1 MLRKGPKFNG
11 GGGGVKPSAGFRRA
25 TLLAC
30 ALAVLLG
37 GWFAL
42 APAKVDAQGATV
54 DGSGAYPGLWV
65 AKYGDAAVCPA
76 QGDREK
82 LAGNYLKGVANAITL
97 RLLIEAG
104 GTNNCG
110 PATVLTTTGYGNA
123 PNHGN
128 EWLLQLRTAT
138 GPSGGT
144 LISGA
149 HIGLPSGFSSARAVA
164 GTTYNYRHSYS
175 GGDGG
180 WPLGPSN
187 SYGTPYTNA
196 AITFTIPATH
206 TGPVFLR
213 AAARMLDS
221 NADFVWEDFSFKF
234 NEAKVD
240 VHPLVLPLD
249 SGGEPATTDAS
260 AGRLRPTGGTLQRAR
275 LLLRAAA
282 HGGAYAAADANA
294 ARSAFSSGTLK
305 ITSDA
310 AGTTAISGATIT
322 QSDGTSAIS
331 ACSENT
337 AGHTCTVTSANWPQ
351 GTGMSPLTEPLNVH
365 FQVPASHSG
374 TAYLV
379 LTAAR
384 TNYASRNFALQYAT
398 TQVSV
403 YPLAAPQASGGT
415 ITTGNL
421 VTSSRN
427 WAVVGGAQRAA
438 IFLRSAD
445 HGNEYDSTDT
455 SVARSAFTEAQIEI
469 AADADGA
476 RPIEG
481 AKIGNSSALTS
492 AISACTETTVGNTC
506 TITSANF
513 PQGSGMS
520 PVTSQLDI
528 YFSVPDR
535 HEGPAYVVVRA
546 FGAGGAPRTFA
557 LKYDPAAR
565 TAAHPLPVPVSG
577 GNPVDWDV
585 ALAQRDFAASA
596 GRQQVRLFLRDAAAT
611 RYVAGDANAAR
622 SDFYSAT
629 IKVTSDEAGTTPLSG
644 ALISDSAG
652 AVLSACQEST
662 AGNSC
667 EIRSTSFPESG
678 SPAKTTHQDIWFSV
692 PSGHTAPVYLSV
704 TTAQS
709 ARRNSYF
716 ALKYD
721 PPRASQGTFA
731 LVNGDTPA
739 CPRAEGH
746 VLLDAGAYA
755 PGGSTSVTINPRRVS
770 YGETGAC
777 TTTTALDNLDLYV
790 PAVLQGNWKI
800 SVNHAPG
807 DGARIAGATITL
819 PAAFSSARSGAR
831 NPRNLQL
838 DGNWPERS
846 GTSVA
851 DLLHNAAISFTVPAG
866 HSGPVYLYLQADA
879 VDSGNSNGGTA
890 RATFKFLP
898 ALGAHPLAA
907 PQSSSGTITETGDLT
922 VNTRRYAVND
932 ATQRAAIFLRDADP
946 GDEYDSTDANAAR
959 GDFDTVTIK
968 IAEDAAGTTAISG
981 AAISQ
986 SDGTSAIT
994 ACTEAAA
1001 GHTCTIPAAS
1011 WPQNSATPPKTQKL
1025 DIHFSVPQAHPG
1037 PAYLVVTIVK
1047 AGSPSRRFALKY
1059 EHPYVPVWPL
1069 AAPQTSGGTV
1079 STAELASTS
1088 RDWAA
1093 GGASQRARVVLRDRP
1108 RTAYAAADQSPVTTA
1123 FAALTIKVASDSAGA
1138 TTISGAKI
1146 SSDSAGNTVIGAC
1159 DETSVSHTCTVQ
1171 TANFP
1176 SASGRTTNLDLHF
1189 SVPDSH
1195 NGDVFLV
1202 LTATKSPDLP
1212 RSFALKY
1219 DDRRIGV
1226 FPLAAP
1232 QNSGGTITTG
1242 ALASQTRLR
1251 ATSGTQ
1257 RAAVFLRNAN
1267 PDDEYDSSDVNA
1279 VRGDF
1284 GSATI
1289 VISSDAAG
1297 TTAISGA
1304 VISQSDGTSAISAC
1318 TESTAGDTCTIQSG
1332 SFPQDSGTPMR
1343 TEQVNIYFSVPA
1355 AHVGDAYVTVTAAMS
1370 GRTSRIHALKYEDPG
1385 VSAAPLAVPAESSGA
1400 LAAAREGQD
1409 ISAQTFRWAA
1419 GGGTTRAKVFLRAAA
1434 HGNTYRAADANA
1446 AEAGIDSVR
1455 IRLSTAA
1462 TGASEA
1468 AGTTLIA
1475 SAAVGGASI
1484 CNEGTAGPT
1493 CTITAANWPD
1503 TSGTADEVNLRFTV
1517 PATSDATV
1525 HLVVSASKSGK
1536 TARTFALELLPGSV
1550 PAHPLASPVS
1560 GGSTDTGNLAAG
1572 IRSFRSGNQ
1581 RQQVRVA
1588 LRDVW
1593 HGNEWDAND
1602 ANAER
1607 SEFSRATITI
1617 GTKPGGVFGALANA
1631 AIYNAATGS
1640 TALMPCTE
1648 NTAGPTCTIT
1658 SANFPVDSGTPARTE
1673 EVDLWFSVPAA
1684 TTADAYV
1691 RVAAE
1696 SSTGVRRIFD
1706 LKYEPYLRIWPLVV
1720 PTPSA
1725 TRENGNVKTNTRNWP
1740 AAGDIPMRAD
1750 IFLRSAE
1757 HSNTY
1762 TSSHTNVER
1771 SDFDSVELRL
1781 ATAEDGTTS
1790 ASGPVFTNLNGNGA
1804 LSGCTENARDP
1815 VCTITSANWPQATT
1829 GTPLRTLFKSVFFTV
1844 PDTHDAVV
1852 WLVARV
1858 KKANKA
1864 DRVFSVRFDIPYNA
1878 YPLVVPGGTADN
1890 TDLGAGSRNFLPGGA
1905 TQQASIHLRD
1915 AWHDDTYD
1923 ASDANAPTA
1932 DLAGVIIS
1940 IASDAAGTQANRIAS
1955 TRIASNA
1962 AGTGAVTGCSGSP
1975 TTNNCTIT
1983 AANWPATS
1991 GTTDALDLYFSVP
2004 NTVSTA
2010 VYVVVTAVP
2019 PAGSGK
2025 NERRFALK
2033 YDPPL
2038 PVFPLAVPLSGADV
2052 HESGDLTARTENYAS
2067 AGARQKARIY
2077 LRNAWHGNTYA
2088 STGQTNAP
2096 TSDFSSV
2103 TIRIA
2108 DGSDGGTAVSG
2119 AAITNASGARL
2130 SQCAAAGA
2138 TCLVNSWPASAG
2150 TSQPLDIWFAVP
2162 DSRRADVFLHVTV
2175 RDSDGDAQTFAIP
2188 YENPHIEAWPL
2199 IVPQLT
2205 STTFETG
2212 TLSANSRHWWPY
2224 AVISTTSSGDNSTGR
2239 HWLRLFLRDE
2249 ERAAYGSAHANA
2261 AAAEFDATTL
2271 QITSDAAGQTP
2282 LSGAAFTTAAGRSRS
2297 CGNNCPDS
2305 TPAADETVY
2314 FKIPD
2319 SHTGPVYIRYG
2330 VAKSG
2335 KIGKTYTL
2343 KYDPPPT
2350 VAAHPILT
2358 ARESDGSARASA
2370 GEYGEDAADRV
2381 RLSIRDAA
2389 ASATSAATSTFLAV
2403 AITAASDADGTALSG
2418 AVLSSDAAG
2427 TTALSG
2433 CTQGSTAGNACTISS
2448 WPATGGLADDL
2459 DLYVTVPAAHTGAL
2473 YVHVNIIAP
2482 AGIRNRA
2489 GTLKYDPYLRVWPLV
2504 VPAPSGTRETG
2515 NVKTAT
2521 RDWAAA
2527 GAANRAQVFLRNA
2540 AHSNTYSATGALVAR
2555 SAFDRVILRLAT
2567 AEDGSTSA
2575 SGPVFTGS
2583 AGGSSVLSACSE
2595 TSQGPVC
2602 TIPASSWP
2610 QAGTPMLTT
2619 LQDVY
2624 FTVPGEHGSVWLVA
2638 TVQESGKQDRV
2649 FSIRYDSPVNAY
2661 ALVVPSG
2668 TADGADLAAGT
2679 RNFVPGGIA
2688 QQATIY
2694 MRSAWHDDEYNA
2706 ADANADASVLTSAT
2720 ITIASD
2726 AAGQNAIT
2734 GAEISSDSAGNTA
2747 LGSGCTTVANSC
2759 TITTWPATGG
2769 LAFYFSVP
2777 NTVSTSAYVVV
2788 SGVAAA
2794 SGKAVRATALEYAP
2808 PLPVFPLAVP
2818 RHPTTD
2824 AHESGT
2830 LTSRTGNFAAQAAR
2844 NKATIYLRD
2853 AWHSN
2858 AYAATGQDDAPTSDF
2873 SSVTIRIATGS
2884 DGSAAV
2890 SGAAIV
2896 NASGARL
2903 PQCAAAGP
2911 TCLVNNWPA
2920 TGGTADPLDLWFS
2933 VPDARTAD
2941 AYLHVTVRDSD
2952 GDAQTFAIPY
2962 QPPYVAAWPLI
2973 VPKPGGTYETGTL
2986 STATRRWLPEGGLN
3000 LIGFFFRDRE
3010 RTSYDGNHASPAT
3023 GVYDGHVHT
3032 ITSDAAGNNRLS
3044 GAAFTDS
3051 AGNAFVCGNRCTAS
3065 WLQGDLRFRIPDSH
3079 AGAVYIHLSATKP
3092 GKLPRSV
3099 SLKWDPPL
3107 TVSAHPSAT
3116 PRNAAGALLPSAG
3129 EFNSRGLTDR
3139 VRVAIRAAAGSAT
3152 GAATTA
3158 FDSVKLTLAS
3168 DADGTALT
3176 GAVLASDA
3184 AGSTALT
3191 GCSEGSTA
3199 GNVCTIPVA
3208 SWPATAGA
3216 ADDLE
3221 LYFTVPLA
3229 RIAAVYLHVRVEK
3242 AGERDRAFALKYDAP
3257 VGAQANTSW
3266 PFPDPRLSD
3275 GTREQDDDGDGLTD
3289 NERYYQTGTAERIQL
3304 GIYETSGSGHSA
3316 TAAQAAF
3323 HSLDETSAITLSAVT
3338 TSGTTLGATHVSFTQ
3353 SDGSTALGC
3362 SEASYA
3368 GGTCTLTRD
3377 AWQAL
3382 LGLTGAD
3389 DSRRSHPFEFAF
3401 TIKTAFTSTDDV
3413 RITALATHH
3422 DSSTTSRY
3430 ATYKRGA
3437 AAASNAQPFARPI
3450 AADGTAETGN
3460 VLMSED
3466 AQAHRFRRYRPGG
3479 QDTPVQLLVYDSA
3492 TAVNTYSSSTNR
3504 VSYGTVSEVKIEVK
3518 TRPTANSLNSGAL
3531 ITGAL
3536 VKVLKNDG
3544 ASACTEAAVGN
3555 TCTITSANFLAAG
3568 PPRAG
3573 NHYRALPLEFHF
3585 SVPSGH
3591 VTPNFG
3597 NANLVVS
3604 VVRTGS
3610 GTLAQRTKTFA
3621 LPFDGG
3627 TRARPFAMAADASGA
3642 APADNQ
3648 QYAPAGAR
3656 TPVWLHVYNSEKS
3669 AHEAP
3674 STNNTAQYWEFDQTA
3689 GATVLTIEL
3698 LDQDGRARGIISAAG
3713 SAAKFAPCTEP
3724 RPGPACSITLPALK
3738 ALDAGSVTD
3747 DDHVEPLR
3755 FSVSVP
3761 YGSADSVRIKAT
3773 VRRSDEVPG
3782 QSGVKQTKTGE
3793 FTLYAPPAY
3802 GLALPLLDGAPAA
3815 GAISDRGWE
3824 YLPRGRP
3831 TPLALQLRDAPSLA
3845 GGAGRAHLQDFE
3857 TVTIRALQPD
3867 GAALAGAKIT
3877 ARSGSALA
3885 ACSPAAA
3892 VCEVSRA
3899 EWPSAG
3905 AALADRDLRF
3915 ALAVPAAYQQAAVI
3929 RVEVSHSRRN
3939 PPAAALPVNEQTA
3952 GAGPLQTIGLA
3963 DDAGARTAYYELRL
3977 ASPVKRAF
3985 ALALTAD
3992 DAGAL
3997 RLCTKTETEDGP
4009 AACASPSAQR
4019 GAPLGFAAAIVRTAS
4034 AHPAAPPSD
4043 SGDELVEY
4051 REISELRIRATGASV
4066 HHRTLCP
4073 RSTSEHPLFTPA
4085 VQSDPAACTISSD
4098 ALRRFHGDDAN
4109 DPIRPLQLALIPT
4122 AAGGR
4127 ATVEYAIAG
4136 GAETVLQHLDF
4147 SAAPGSPAL
4156 AAALFLDWADPG
4168 SDFDAARPEALFTI
4182 GRRDSRAA
4190 AVPAPA
4196 SALPGGLA
4204 PATYAQAGLGAATG
4218 SVQLSIN
4225 QGSLSFAD
4233 RPCSAAGGPC
4243 ALSIAAAD
4251 LRGSND
4257 PGDPVGTFRAEYRLP
4272 FDAAGP
4278 STISIAVRNAAGA
4291 AAAQGALAIEH
4302 PAASRPAAF
4311 AALPADADAS
4321 AAPGGP
4327 AIELAAGLRVA
4338 LAAPGPGWSCLRA
4351 DPSFLELDND
4361 GEAQNACAL
4370 ARTANGASATAA
4382 WLDDAS
4388 YLALSGPA
4396 AFDNGAKRLPLGGT
4410 NPFNQ
4415 LRCGPAKDNG
4425 LAAAADRD
4433 LACWAADA
4441 QGNRPKIN
4449 IDPDSDGSQVR
4460 LIANLVPAQ
4469 AADGE
4474 AKRFTLLAGDGATR
4488 PAERSAQA
4496 AAFLIAGSGDSG
4508 ALFLAGPA
4516 AFSIAAVQQAASASL
4531 SRSGADPDAPVR
4543 TGEPADLSLAV
4554 LNANGRAAEPAAISS
4569 ITLIAA
4575 QGKLR
4580 AGTATDPDA
4589 FCDGRNTCAIP
4600 LRDDDQITGNDLA
4613 SATRANPRLPAAI
4626 PVQLYGVAAPG
4637 AVQVSAAVVATDGAQ
4652 PILAGPVSVEFAGR
4666 ASSLALG
4673 QRLQRL
4679 HSSNTVGDDPDTATV
4694 ETGDAQVDAGDLLDQ
4709 IKISVSAADAGGR
4722 AAPLPRGISSQI
4734 NGPASDD
4741 DPLGPAVPA
4750 NRLNATLDQC
4760 NPARTMCS
4768 YLIDADAPASD
4779 PLPSGVY
4786 TLTASI
4792 GTAGEASARF
4802 GVAGPPATIQ
4812 LQAAPLPQ
4820 IGATFT
4826 IQITVTDAHNEP
4838 VADGTPISIN
4848 LDPRGDA
4855 PPAAQLASTAQLATA
4870 NGQATA
4876 RLALIGREI
4885 SILQA
4890 RAGQASKLHV
4900 IDARQA
4906 RQPGQ
4911 PQPPTQDGPAARLS
4925 STQPNDFALYR
4936 GTRPA
4941 SAATLAEELG
4951 PDAAIFFWNGKH
4963 WLRFATRNNT
4973 PIPGSAN
4980 FPIHTNDI
4988 LWITH

>member
-1 MLRKGPKFNG
+1 MPDNH
-11 GGGGVKPSAGFRRA
+11 SAPARRPTLRRA
-25 TLLAC
+25 ALLAL
-30 ALAVLLG
+30 ALAILLG
-37 GWFAL
+37 GWLAL
-42 APAKVDAQGATV
+42 APAPAHADDRTGYRAALNSGGSITPQLGPGSNPFRSFQTGSPNLCSTTAYTYARNGGWNLASFRIAKGSPCGYWVPTWNDAFWSYYEIKVSSSSTISHGT
-54 DGSGAYPGLWV
+54 
-65 AKYGDAAVCPA
+65 
-76 QGDREK
+76 
-82 LAGNYLKGVANAITL
+82 ANAIPGAD
-97 RLLIEAG
+97 IEYISGLNPSCGGGSWRNVAGETYNRIYAHRSASSPDG
-104 GTNNCG
+104 GTYG
-110 PATVLTTTGYGNA
+110 PASGACNNPNAALAVVNFRFSVPPSHSGDVYLTLSMERRGGTQHGHFVVKYNAPTYTAVYPIAFPQNSDNSLAATDVSGPQILTTGTRQRA
-123 PNHGN
+123 AAF
-128 EWLLQLRTAT
+128 LRTAAHGSMFSNSHT
-138 GPSGGT
+138 NVARSKFTNATIKIASDPQGAS
-144 LISGA
+144 LISNA
-149 HIGLPSGFSSARAVA
+149 TI
-164 GTTYNYRHSYS
+164 
-175 GGDGG
+175 
-180 WPLGPSN
+180 SN
-187 SYGTPYTNA
+187 SSGAKLTACTESSPGNTCTVASANWPAGSGTDPVTNRLDFHFTVPA
-196 AITFTIPATH
+196 AH
-206 TGPVFLR
+206 TGPAYVVVGADLSGTPARNFALQYQPQV
-213 AAARMLDS
+213 AAYPLAAPYIGA
-221 NADFVWEDFSFKF
+221 N
-234 NEAKVD
+234 VD
-240 VHPLVLPLD
+240 TSTLA
-249 SGGEPATTDAS
+249 STTRSWATLGAS
-260 AGRLRPTGGTLQRAR
+260 QRAIVVQR
-275 LLLRAAA
+275 TQART
-282 HGGAYAAADANA
+282 AYDSTHANV
-294 ARSAFSSGTLK
+294 ARSAFSSTT
-305 ITSDA
+305 ITVASDA
-310 AGTTAISGATIT
+310 AGANPISGAKIS
-322 QSDGTSAIS
+322 SDAAG
-331 ACSENT
+331 NT
-337 AGHTCTVTSANWPQ
+337 AITECTETSVGNTCTVPSGSFPQGSGTPPVTSHLDVYFSVPNAHEGDAYLVVTTERSQRFPRAFALKYEEPVSNSFPLIARAPGGDVAAGTVTGTFGYAEAGAAQQAAIFLRNAAHGDEYDSTDANINKANFDSAVIKVTSDADGVNVITGAKISGDSAGANALSACTETSAGDTCTITSANWP
-351 GTGMSPLTEPLNVH
+351 GTGAAGRLDLWFS
-365 FQVPASHSG
+365 VPAAHTGDAYLHIAVARTGTHPGLFALKYLDSVAAHPLAMPAGTASGTNVSAGSRTWAAAGAAQQATVNLRAAAHSG
-374 TAYLV
+374 IYTAS
-379 LTAAR
+379 AANAPR
-384 TNYASRNFALQYAT
+384 DNFDDVEIVVASDPA
-398 TQVSV
+398 
-403 YPLAAPQASGGT
+403 
-415 ITTGNL
+415 
-421 VTSSRN
+421 
-427 WAVVGGAQRAA
+427 GA
-438 IFLRSAD
+438 
-445 HGNEYDSTDT
+445 N
-455 SVARSAFTEAQIEI
+455 
-469 AADADGA
+469 
-476 RPIEG
+476 
-481 AKIGNSSALTS
+481 
-492 AISACTETTVGNTC
+492 AISGAEISSDSAGNTAITACTESGVGNTC

-513 PQGSGMS
+513 PQ
-520 PVTSQLDI
+520 
-528 YFSVPDR
+528 
-535 HEGPAYVVVRA
+535 
-546 FGAGGAPRTFA
+546 
-557 LKYDPAAR
+557 
-565 TAAHPLPVPVSG
+565 
-577 GNPVDWDV
+577 
-585 ALAQRDFAASA
+585 
-596 GRQQVRLFLRDAAAT
+596 AT
-611 RYVAGDANAAR
+611 
-622 SDFYSAT
+622 
-629 IKVTSDEAGTTPLSG
+629 
-644 ALISDSAG
+644 
-652 AVLSACQEST
+652 
-662 AGNSC
+662 
-667 EIRSTSFPESG
+667 SG
-678 SPAKTTHQDIWFSV
+678 SPPPT
-692 PSGHTAPVYLSV
+692 L
-704 TTAQS
+704 AQ
-709 ARRNSYF
+709 
-716 ALKYD
+716 
-721 PPRASQGTFA
+721 
-731 LVNGDTPA
+731 
-739 CPRAEGH
+739 
-746 VLLDAGAYA
+746 
-755 PGGSTSVTINPRRVS
+755 
-770 YGETGAC
+770 
-777 TTTTALDNLDLYV
+777 NL
-790 PAVLQGNWKI
+790 
-800 SVNHAPG
+800 
-807 DGARIAGATITL
+807 
-819 PAAFSSARSGAR
+819 
-831 NPRNLQL
+831 
-838 DGNWPERS
+838 
-846 GTSVA
+846 
-851 DLLHNAAISFTVPAG
+851 
-866 HSGPVYLYLQADA
+866 
-879 VDSGNSNGGTA
+879 
-890 RATFKFLP
+890 
-898 ALGAHPLAA
+898 
-907 PQSSSGTITETGDLT
+907 
-922 VNTRRYAVND
+922 
-932 ATQRAAIFLRDADP
+932 
-946 GDEYDSTDANAAR
+946 
-959 GDFDTVTIK
+959 
-968 IAEDAAGTTAISG
+968 
-981 AAISQ
+981 
-986 SDGTSAIT
+986 
-994 ACTEAAA
+994 
-1001 GHTCTIPAAS
+1001 
-1011 WPQNSATPPKTQKL
+1011 
-1025 DIHFSVPQAHPG
+1025 
-1037 PAYLVVTIVK
+1037 
-1047 AGSPSRRFALKY
+1047 
-1059 EHPYVPVWPL
+1059 
-1069 AAPQTSGGTV
+1069 
-1079 STAELASTS
+1079 
-1088 RDWAA
+1088 
-1093 GGASQRARVVLRDRP
+1093 
-1108 RTAYAAADQSPVTTA
+1108 
-1123 FAALTIKVASDSAGA
+1123 
-1138 TTISGAKI
+1138 
-1146 SSDSAGNTVIGAC
+1146 
-1159 DETSVSHTCTVQ
+1159 
-1171 TANFP
+1171 
-1176 SASGRTTNLDLHF
+1176 
-1189 SVPDSH
+1189 
-1195 NGDVFLV
+1195 
-1202 LTATKSPDLP
+1202 
-1212 RSFALKY
+1212 
-1219 DDRRIGV
+1219 
-1226 FPLAAP
+1226 
-1232 QNSGGTITTG
+1232 
-1242 ALASQTRLR
+1242 
-1251 ATSGTQ
+1251 
-1257 RAAVFLRNAN
+1257 
-1267 PDDEYDSSDVNA
+1267 
-1279 VRGDF
+1279 
-1284 GSATI
+1284 
-1289 VISSDAAG
+1289 
-1297 TTAISGA
+1297 
-1304 VISQSDGTSAISAC
+1304 
-1318 TESTAGDTCTIQSG
+1318 
-1332 SFPQDSGTPMR
+1332 
-1343 TEQVNIYFSVPA
+1343 YFSVPA
-1355 AHVGDAYVTVTAAMS
+1355 AHFGSAYLVVKAQRSGLAPRVYALTYRSAVIGVG
-1370 GRTSRIHALKYEDPG
+1370 
-1385 VSAAPLAVPAESSGA
+1385 PLAVPAQSTDGLLPSQ
-1400 LAAAREGQD
+1400 REGQD
-1409 ISAQTFRWAA
+1409 ISTLNLGWRVDSP
-1419 GGGTTRAKVFLRAAA
+1419 TIRAKVFLRAAA
-1434 HGNTYRAADANA
+1434 HSNTYRAADANVARA
-1446 AEAGIDSVR
+1446 AFDRVR
-1455 IRLSTAA
+1455 IRLATSA
-1462 TGASEA
+1462 TG
-1468 AGTTLIA
+1468 GTEFSGATLIA
-1475 SAAVGGASI
+1475 SDGVGGTSI
-1484 CNEGTAGPT
+1484 CNEQTAGPT
-1493 CTITAANWPD
+1493 CTINAANWPVD
-1503 TSGTADEVNLRFTV
+1503 GGLTEAVDLRFVVTS
-1517 PATSDATV
+1517 TSDASAYL
-1525 HLVVSASKSGK
+1525 HVSAMQSGS
-1536 TARTFALELLPGSV
+1536 TARTFSFQYTSLNP

-1560 GGSTDTGNLAAG
+1560 GGSTESGNLATG
-1572 IRSFRSGNQ
+1572 IRSFRSGNE

-1617 GTKPGGVFGALANA
+1617 GAKPGGVFGALTGA

-1640 TALMPCTE
+1640 TALTPCTE

-1658 SANFPVDSGTPARTE
+1658 SANFPVDSGTPVRTE

-1684 TTADAYV
+1684 TAADAYV

-2038 PVFPLAVPLSGADV
+2038 PVFPLAVPLGAADA
-2052 HESGDLTARTENYAS
+2052 HEGGVLTARTENYAS

-2077 LRNAWHGNTYA
+2077 LRNAWHSNTYA

-2119 AAITNASGARL
+2119 ATITNASGARL

-2150 TSQPLDIWFAVP
+2150 AAQPLDIWFSVP

-2224 AVISTTSSGDNSTGR
+2224 ATISTTSSGDNSTGR

-2249 ERAAYGSAHANA
+2249 ERTAYGSAHANA

-2271 QITSDAAGQTP
+2271 QITSDAAGQT
-2282 LSGAAFTTAAGRSRS
+2282 LLGGAAFTTAAGRSRA
-2297 CGNNCPDS
+2297 CGNSCPDTT

-2319 SHTGPVYIRYG
+2319 SHAGPVYIRYG
-2330 VAKSG
+2330 VTKSG

-2358 ARESDGSARASA
+2358 ARESDGSARAAA
-2370 GEYGEDAADRV
+2370 GEYSEGAADRV

-2403 AITAASDADGTALSG
+2403 TITAASDADGTALSG
-2418 AVLSSDAAG
+2418 AVLSADAAG

-2433 CTQGSTAGNACTISS
+2433 CTEGSTAGNACTISS

-2459 DLYVTVPAAHTGAL
+2459 DLYVTVPAAHAGAL

-2489 GTLKYDPYLRVWPLV
+2489 AVLKYDPYLRIWPLV
-2504 VPAPSGTRETG
+2504 VPAPAGTPATG

-2540 AHSNTYSATGALVAR
+2540 AHSNAYSATGALVAR

-2583 AGGSSVLSACSE
+2583 SGGSSVLSACSE

-2661 ALVVPSG
+2661 ALVVPAG
-2668 TADGADLAAGT
+2668 TADGANLAAGA
-2679 RNFVPGGIA
+2679 RNFVPGGVA
-2688 QQATIY
+2688 QQATVY

-2706 ADANADASVLTSAT
+2706 ADANAAASVLTSAT

-2726 AAGQNAIT
+2726 TAGQNAIS
-2734 GAEISSDSAGNTA
+2734 GAEISSDPDGNTA
-2747 LGSGCTTVANSC
+2747 LGSGCTTVTNSC

-2769 LAFYFSVP
+2769 LSFYFSVP

-2858 AYAATGQDDAPTSDF
+2858 AYAATGQDNAPASDF

-2890 SGAAIV
+2890 SGAAIT

-2911 TCLVNNWPA
+2911 TCLIGNWPA
-2920 TGGTADPLDLWFS
+2920 TAGTADPLDIWFS

-3010 RTSYDGNHASPAT
+3010 RTAFDGNDASPAT

-3092 GKLPRSV
+3092 GKLSRST

-3116 PRNAAGALLPSAG
+3116 PLADDGSVAASAG
-3129 EFNSRGLTDR
+3129 RFNSRGLTDR
-3139 VRVAIRAAAGSAT
+3139 ARISVRAAAGSAT

-3176 GAVLASDA
+3176 GAKLAANSL
-3184 AGSTALT
+3184 GTTALT

-3199 GNVCTIPVA
+3199 GNVCTIPAA

-3216 ADDLE
+3216 ADELE
-3221 LYFTVPLA
+3221 LYFTVPLT

-3242 AGERDRAFALKYDAP
+3242 AGERDRTFSLKYDAP

-3289 NERYYQTGTAERIQL
+3289 NERYYQTGAAERIQL
-3304 GIYETSGSGHSA
+3304 GIYETSGSGYSA

-3338 TSGTTLGATHVSFTQ
+3338 TSGTTLGATHISFTQ

-3368 GGTCTLTRD
+3368 GGTCTLARD

-3401 TIKTAFTSTDDV
+3401 TIKTAFTNTDDV

-3492 TAVNTYSSSTNR
+3492 TAINTYSSSTNR

-3518 TRPTANSLNSGAL
+3518 TRPTANSLNSGSL

-3597 NANLVVS
+3597 NANLVVT

-3627 TRARPFAMAADASGA
+3627 TRARPFAMAADQTGA

-3648 QYAPAGAR
+3648 QYAPAGAL

-3674 STNNTAQYWEFDQTA
+3674 SPNNTAQYWEFDQTA

-3698 LDQDGRARGIISAAG
+3698 LDQDGRAHGTISAAG
-3713 SAAKFAPCTEP
+3713 SAAKFAPCTES
-3724 RPGPACSITLPALK
+3724 RPGPTCSITLPALK
-3738 ALDAGSVTD
+3738 ALDAGTVTD
-3747 DDHVEPLR
+3747 DDHVDPLR

-3802 GLALPLLDGAPAA
+3802 GLALPLLDGAPAT

-3939 PPAAALPVNEQTA
+3939 PPAAALPATERTA

-3963 DDAGARTAYYELRL
+3963 DDAGTRTAYYELRL

-3985 ALALTAD
+3985 ALALTAA

-3997 RLCTKTETEDGP
+3997 RLCTKAETEDGP
-4009 AACASPSAQR
+4009 AACAAPSAQR

-4034 AHPAAPPSD
+4034 AHPADPPSD

-4051 REISELRIRATGASV
+4051 REISELRVRATGASV
-4066 HHRTLCP
+4066 HHRALCP
-4073 RSTSEHPLFTPA
+4073 RAASEPEHPQFQPA
-4085 VQSDPAACTISSD
+4085 VQSNPANCTISSD

-4136 GAETVLQHLDF
+4136 GAETILRHLDF
-4147 SAAPGSPAL
+4147 TAAPGSPQL

-4182 GRRDSRAA
+4182 GRKDSRAA

-4204 PATYAQAGLGAATG
+4204 PATFAQAGLGAATG

-4243 ALSIAAAD
+4243 ALAIAAAE
-4251 LRGSND
+4251 LRGSAD
-4257 PGDPVGTFRAEYRLP
+4257 PADPVGTFHAEYRLP

-4278 STISIAVRNAAGA
+4278 TTVSIAVRNAAGGA
-4291 AAAQGALAIEH
+4291 AAEGALAIEH
-4302 PAASRPAAF
+4302 PSASRPAAF

-4361 GEAQNACAL
+4361 GTAQNACAL
-4370 ARTANGASATAA
+4370 ARTAAGASATAA

-4441 QGNRPKIN
+4441 QGNRPKIS

-4488 PAERSAQA
+4488 PANRSAQA

-4531 SRSGADPDAPVR
+4531 QRSGADPDAPVR
-4543 TGEPADLSLAV
+4543 TGEPAALSLAV
-4554 LNANGRAAEPAAISS
+4554 LNANGQAAEPAAISS

-4575 QGKLR
+4575 QGMLR

-4679 HSSNTVGDDPDTATV
+4679 HSSNTVGDDPDTDTV
-4694 ETGDAQVDAGDLLDQ
+4694 ETGDARVDQGDLLDQ

-4768 YLIDADAPASD
+4768 YLVDADAPASD

-4792 GTAGEASARF
+4792 GSAGEASARF
-4802 GVAGPPATIQ
+4802 GVAGPPASIQ
-4812 LQAAPLPQ
+4812 LQAEPLPA

-4826 IQITVTDAHNEP
+4826 VQITVTDAQNEP
-4838 VADGTPISIN
+4838 VADGTPITLN

-4855 PPAAQLASTAQLATA
+4855 PPAAQLASTAQLATQ

-4911 PQPPTQDGPAARLS
+4911 PQPPSQDGPAARLS

-4936 GTRPA
+4936 GAQPA
-4941 SAATLAEELG
+4941 SAAALAQELG
-4951 PDAAIFFWNGKH
+4951 PDAAIFFWNGKQ

>member
-1 MLRKGPKFNG
+1 M
-11 GGGGVKPSAGFRRA
+11 KPSAGFRHA
-25 TLLAC
+25 ALLALAA
-30 ALAVLLG
+30 ALLLG
-37 GWFAL
+37 GWAAL
-42 APAKVDAQGATV
+42 APATV
-54 DGSGAYPGLWV
+54 DSQAMNFYGRWYGKAGSTAI
-65 AKYGDAAVCPA
+65 CPA
-76 QGDREK
+76 QNDIE
-82 LAGNYLKGVANAITL
+82 ANAGFYSKTGQTTISM
-97 RLLIEAG
+97 RLLDAG
-104 GTNNCG
+104 FSNCG
-110 PATVLTTTGYGNA
+110 LANVLTGRGLGSSGVIYQN
-123 PNHGN
+123 N
-128 EWLLQLRTAT
+128 WKMSLRTGT
-138 GPSGGT
+138 GETGGT

-149 HIGLPSGFSSARAVA
+149 NIILPTSFSGRRTTGTHNSRDKTNDGAWPTSGSRTNTAEISFTVPSSHSGAV
-164 GTTYNYRHSYS
+164 YLFVSVLFEEQDN
-175 GGDGG
+175 
-180 WPLGPSN
+180 N
-187 SYGTPYTNA
+187 TN
-196 AITFTIPATH
+196 
-206 TGPVFLR
+206 
-213 AAARMLDS
+213 
-221 NADFVWEDFSFKF
+221 VWEPFTFKF
-234 NEAKVD
+234 DEPKVAA
-240 VHPLVLPLD
+240 HPLVLPLD
-249 SGGEPATTDAS
+249 SGGEPAATDAS
-260 AGRLRPTGGTLQRAR
+260 AAVLRPTGGTLQRAR

-282 HGGAYAAADANA
+282 HNGAYHAEDANA
-294 ARSAFSSGTLK
+294 ARSAFGSATLK

-310 AGTTAISGATIT
+310 AGATAISGATIT
-322 QSDGTSAIS
+322 QSDGSSQIS
-331 ACSENT
+331 ACT
-337 AGHTCTVTSANWPQ
+337 AAGHTCTVTSANWPQ
-351 GTGMSPLTEPLNVH
+351 GSGGTPLTEPLDVH
-365 FQVPASHSG
+365 FQIPVSHTGS
-374 TAYLV
+374 AYLV
-379 LTAAR
+379 LTASA
-384 TNYASRNFALQYAT
+384 TGQASRSFALQYAT

-403 YPLAAPQASGGT
+403 YPLAAPQNDSGT

-421 VTSSRN
+421 QTSSRT

-438 IFLRSAD
+438 IFLRSAA
-445 HGNEYDSTDT
+445 HGDEYDSTDAN
-455 SVARSAFTEAQIEI
+455 VARSAFSSAQIEI
-469 AADADGA
+469 AADPGGA
-476 RPIEG
+476 RPIAG
-481 AKIGNSSALTS
+481 AKIGSSTALTS

-506 TITSANF
+506 TITSASY
-513 PQGSGMS
+513 PQGSGQS
-520 PVTSQLDI
+520 PVTSQVDI

-546 FGAGGAPRTFA
+546 SSGTAAPRTFA

-565 TAAHPLPVPVSG
+565 TAAYPLPVPISG

-585 ALAQRDFAASA
+585 TLAQRDFAASA

-611 RYVAGDANAAR
+611 RYVAGDTNAAR
-622 SDFYSAT
+622 GDFWNAT
-629 IKVTSDEAGTTPLSG
+629 IKVTSDEAGTTALSG

-652 AVLSACQEST
+652 SALSACQEST
-662 AGNSC
+662 AGNTC
-667 EIRSTSFPESG
+667 EIRRNNFPESG
-678 SPAKTTHQDIWFSV
+678 SPAKTTHQDIWFAV
-692 PSGHTAPVYLSV
+692 PSGRTAPVWLHV
-704 TTAQS
+704 ITAQS

-716 ALKYD
+716 AIKYD
-721 PPRASQGTFA
+721 PPPTAAGAFG
-731 LVNGDTPA
+731 LVNGGTAA
-739 CPRAEGH
+739 CPRADGH
-746 VLLDAGAYA
+746 VVLDAGSYSS
-755 PGGSTSVTINPRRVS
+755 GGATSVTLNPRT
-770 YGETGAC
+770 GHFGTGAC
-777 TTTTALDNLDLYV
+777 TTATAVGGARILVRQIQADS
-790 PAVLQGNWKI
+790 WKL
-800 SVNHAPG
+800 SLNHAPG
-807 DGARIAGATITL
+807 DGTPIAGAAITL
-819 PAAFSSARSGAR
+819 PAGFGSARSGGR
-831 NPRNLQL
+831 NPRTSTL
-838 DGNWPERS
+838 DGRWS
-846 GTSVA
+846 GQVA
-851 DLLHNAAISFTVPAG
+851 NAISNRLDTAAISFTVPSS
-866 HSGPVYLYLQADA
+866 HSGPVYLYAETD
-879 VDSGNSNGGTA
+879 VRNSTGIPLGVA
-890 RATFKFLP
+890 RATFKFTP
-898 ALGAHPLAA
+898 ALEAYPLAV
-907 PQSSSGTITETGDLT
+907 PGGT
-922 VNTRRYAVND
+922 A
-932 ATQRAAIFLRDADP
+932 
-946 GDEYDSTDANAAR
+946 
-959 GDFDTVTIK
+959 
-968 IAEDAAGTTAISG
+968 
-981 AAISQ
+981 
-986 SDGTSAIT
+986 DGTDLSAG
-994 ACTEAAA
+994 A
-1001 GHTCTIPAAS
+1001 
-1011 WPQNSATPPKTQKL
+1011 
-1025 DIHFSVPQAHPG
+1025 
-1037 PAYLVVTIVK
+1037 
-1047 AGSPSRRFALKY
+1047 
-1059 EHPYVPVWPL
+1059 
-1069 AAPQTSGGTV
+1069 
-1079 STAELASTS
+1079 
-1088 RDWAA
+1088 RDFAA
-1093 GGASQRARVVLRDRP
+1093 GGASQQAQVFIR
-1108 RTAYAAADQSPVTTA
+1108 AAAHSDTYTA
-1123 FAALTIKVASDSAGA
+1123 SDANAVRSTFSTAVITVASDAAGA
-1138 TTISGAKI
+1138 SPISGAKI
-1146 SSDSAGNTVIGAC
+1146 SSDSAGATAITACNEAAAGNTCTITSANWPQAASGSPLRTLAQALHFSVPSGHVGAAYLVVTASQAGSVPSAFALQYGNPFVDAFPLAAPQNAVGTVSTAELATTTRGWASGGASQRTRVFLRDQPRTAYNAAHQSPLAAAFATLTIKLTSDEAGATAISGAKISSDAAGATAVAAC
-1159 DETSVSHTCTVQ
+1159 DESAAGHTCTVQ

-1176 SASGRTTNLDLHF
+1176 SAGGRTTNLDLHF

-1195 NGDVFLV
+1195 TGDVYLV
-1202 LTATKSPDLP
+1202 LTAAKTGDLP
-1212 RSFALKY
+1212 RAFALKY
-1219 DDRRIGV
+1219 DDLRV
-1226 FPLAAP
+1226 QAFPLAAP
-1232 QNSGGTITTG
+1232 QNAGGTITTG
-1242 ALASQTRLR
+1242 TLASQTRVR
-1251 ATSGTQ
+1251 AASGN
-1257 RAAVFLRNAN
+1257 RAAVFLRSAD
-1267 PDDEYDSSDVNA
+1267 PGDEYDSSDVNA

-1297 TTAISGA
+1297 ATAISGA
-1304 VISQSDGTSAISAC
+1304 VISQSDGTSAITAC
-1318 TESTAGDTCTIQSG
+1318 TEATAGNTCTIQSG
-1332 SFPQDSGTPMR
+1332 SFPQDSGTPAR
-1343 TEQVNIYFSVPA
+1343 TQQVDIYFSVPSS
-1355 AHVGDAYVTVTAAMS
+1355 HVGDAYVTVTAAMS
-1370 GRTSRIHALKYEDPG
+1370 GRTSRVHALKYEDPG
-1385 VSAAPLAVPAESSGA
+1385 VAAAPLAVPAESSGA
-1400 LAAAREGQD
+1400 LASSREGQD

-1434 HGNTYRAADANA
+1434 HGNAYRAADANA

-1455 IRLSTAA
+1455 IRLSTTA

-1484 CNEGTAGPT
+1484 CSEGTAGPT

-1517 PATSDATV
+1517 PASSDATV

-1550 PAHPLASPVS
+1550 PAHPLAAAVT
-1560 GGSTDTGNLAAG
+1560 GGSPESGDLAAI
-1572 IRSFRSGNQ
+1572 IRSFRSGGE

-1602 ANAER
+1602 ANAQR
-1607 SEFSRATITI
+1607 SEFTSATIEI
-1617 GTKPGGVFGALANA
+1617 GTKNAGGTFSALANA

-1640 TALMPCTE
+1640 AALTPCTE
-1648 NTAGPTCTIT
+1648 NTAGNTCTIT
-1658 SANFPVDSGTPARTE
+1658 SANFPVDSGTPVRTE

-1684 TTADAYV
+1684 TTADVYL
-1691 RVAAE
+1691 RVTAAG
-1696 SSTGVRRIFD
+1696 TGASRVFE
-1706 LKYEPYLRIWPLVV
+1706 LKYEPYLRVWPLAV
-1720 PTPSA
+1720 PAPAGTPAS
-1725 TRENGNVKTNTRNWP
+1725 GNVKTGSRNW
-1740 AAGDIPMRAD
+1740 AAEGAANQAQV
-1750 IFLRSAE
+1750 FLRGAE
-1757 HSNTY
+1757 HSNAFTM
-1762 TSSHTNVER
+1762 SHANVAR
-1771 SDFDSVELRL
+1771 STFDSVELRL

-1790 ASGPVFTNLNGNGA
+1790 ASGPVFTGSSGGSSV
-1804 LSGCTENARDP
+1804 LSDCSENAQGA
-1815 VCTITSANWPQATT
+1815 VCTITSSNWPQGTG
-1829 GTPLRTLFKSVFFTV
+1829 GTPLTLLKNVYFTV
-1844 PDTHDAVV
+1844 PDTHDAAV
-1852 WLVARV
+1852 WLVVRV
-1858 KKANKA
+1858 KKANRA
-1864 DRVFSVRFDIPYNA
+1864 DRVFSIRYDAPYTV
-1878 YPLVVPGGTADN
+1878 YPLVVPASTADG
-1890 TDLGAGSRNFLPGGA
+1890 TDLSAGSRNFLPAGN
-1905 TQQASIHLRD
+1905 TQQLTVHLRG
-1915 AWHDDTYD
+1915 AWHGDAYD
-1923 ASDANAPTA
+1923 ASDANAATS
-1932 DLAGVIIS
+1932 DLFNAVIS
-1940 IASDAAGTQANRIAS
+1940 IAANADGSGLITGAEISSDAAGNTAL
-1955 TRIASNA
+1955 
-1962 AGTGAVTGCSGSP
+1962 TGCGSP
-1975 TTNNCTIT
+1975 AVVANTCTIS
-1983 AANWPATS
+1983 AANWPASS
-1991 GTTDALDLYFSVP
+1991 GTTTGRSLYFSVP
-2004 NTVSTA
+2004 NTA
-2010 VYVVVTAVP
+2010 GGAAAYVVVIAD
-2019 PAGSGK
+2019 PAASGK
-2025 NERRFALK
+2025 RNRAFALK

-2038 PVFPLAVPLSGADV
+2038 PVFPLAVPLGAADA
-2052 HESGDLTARTENYAS
+2052 HESGDLTARTANYAA

-2077 LRNAWHGNTYA
+2077 LRNAWHSNTYA
-2088 STGQTNAP
+2088 SSGQTNAP

-2119 AAITNASGARL
+2119 ATITNASGARL

-2138 TCLVNSWPASAG
+2138 TCLVNNWPASAG
-2150 TSQPLDIWFAVP
+2150 TSQPLDIWFSVP
-2162 DSRRADVFLHVTV
+2162 DGHRADVFLHVTV

-2212 TLSANSRHWWPY
+2212 TLSSNSRHWWPY
-2224 AVISTTSSGDNSTGR
+2224 AVISPTSSGDNSTGR

-2249 ERAAYGSAHANA
+2249 ARAAYGSAHANA

-2271 QITSDAAGQTP
+2271 QITSDAAGQT
-2282 LSGAAFTTAAGRSRS
+2282 LLNGAAFTTAAGRSRACANS
-2297 CGNNCPDS
+2297 CPDS
-2305 TPAADETVY
+2305 TPAADATVY

-2319 SHTGPVYIRYG
+2319 SHAGPVYIRYG

-2358 ARESDGSARASA
+2358 ARESDGTARAAA
-2370 GEYGEDAADRV
+2370 GEYSEGAADRV

-2418 AVLSSDAAG
+2418 AVLSADAAG

-2459 DLYVTVPAAHTGAL
+2459 DLYVTVPAAHAGAL

-2489 GTLKYDPYLRVWPLV
+2489 AVLKYDPYLRIWPLV

-2527 GAANRAQVFLRNA
+2527 GAANQAQVFLRNA

-2583 AGGSSVLSACSE
+2583 TGGSSVLSACSE

-2661 ALVVPSG
+2661 ALVVPAG
-2668 TADGADLAAGT
+2668 TADGANLAAGA
-2679 RNFVPGGIA
+2679 RNFVPGGVA
-2688 QQATIY
+2688 QQATVY

-2706 ADANADASVLTSAT
+2706 ADANAAASVLTSAT

-2726 AAGQNAIT
+2726 TAGQNAIS
-2734 GAEISSDSAGNTA
+2734 GAEISSDPDGNTA
-2747 LGSGCTTVANSC
+2747 LGSGCTTVTNSC

-2769 LAFYFSVP
+2769 LSFYFSVP

-2858 AYAATGQDDAPTSDF
+2858 AYAATGQDNAPASDF

-2890 SGAAIV
+2890 SGAAIT

-2911 TCLVNNWPA
+2911 TCLIGNWPA
-2920 TGGTADPLDLWFS
+2920 TAGTADPLDIWFS

-3010 RTSYDGNHASPAT
+3010 RTAFDGNDASPAT

-3092 GKLPRSV
+3092 GKLSRST

-3116 PRNAAGALLPSAG
+3116 PLADDGSVAASAG
-3129 EFNSRGLTDR
+3129 RFNSRGLTDR
-3139 VRVAIRAAAGSAT
+3139 ARISVRAAAGSAT

-3176 GAVLASDA
+3176 GAKLAANSL
-3184 AGSTALT
+3184 GTTALT

-3199 GNVCTIPVA
+3199 GNVCTIPAA

-3216 ADDLE
+3216 ADELE
-3221 LYFTVPLA
+3221 LYFTVPLT

-3242 AGERDRAFALKYDAP
+3242 AGERDRTFSLKYDAP

-3289 NERYYQTGTAERIQL
+3289 NERYYQTGAAERIQL
-3304 GIYETSGSGHSA
+3304 GIYETSGSGYSA

-3338 TSGTTLGATHVSFTQ
+3338 TSGTTLGATHISFTQ

-3368 GGTCTLTRD
+3368 GGTCTLARD

-3401 TIKTAFTSTDDV
+3401 TIKTAFTNTDDV

-3518 TRPTANSLNSGAL
+3518 TRPTANSLNSGSL

-3597 NANLVVS
+3597 NANLVVT

-3610 GTLAQRTKTFA
+3610 GTLTQRTKTFA

-3627 TRARPFAMAADASGA
+3627 TRARPFAMAADATGA
-3642 APADNQ
+3642 APAANQ
-3648 QYAPAGAR
+3648 QYAPAGALA
-3656 TPVWLHVYNSEKS
+3656 PVWLHVYNSEKS

-3698 LDQDGRARGIISAAG
+3698 LDQDGRARGAISAAG
-3713 SAAKFAPCTEP
+3713 SAAKFAPCTEAS
-3724 RPGPACSITLPALK
+3724 PGPTCSITLPALK
-3738 ALDAGSVTD
+3738 ALDAGTVTD

-3802 GLALPLLDGAPAA
+3802 GLALPLLDGAPAT

-3877 ARSGSALA
+3877 ARSGAALA

-3963 DDAGARTAYYELRL
+3963 DDAGTRTAYYELRL

-3992 DAGAL
+3992 DAGGL

-4009 AACASPSAQR
+4009 AACAAPSAQQ

-4034 AHPAAPPSD
+4034 AHPADPPSD

-4051 REISELRIRATGASV
+4051 REISELRVRATGATV

-4073 RSTSEHPLFTPA
+4073 RSTSEHPQFQPA
-4085 VQSDPAACTISSD
+4085 VQSNPATCTISAA

-4122 AAGGR
+4122 AASGR

-4136 GAETVLQHLDF
+4136 GAETILRHLDF
-4147 SAAPGSPAL
+4147 SAADGSPAL

-4168 SDFDAARPEALFTI
+4168 SDFDAARPEALFTV

-4190 AVPAPA
+4190 AVPAPT

-4204 PATYAQAGLGAATG
+4204 PATFAQAGLGAATG

-4225 QGSLSFAD
+4225 QGSLSFKD

-4243 ALSIAAAD
+4243 ALAIAAAD
-4251 LRGSND
+4251 LRGGNNPS
-4257 PGDPVGTFRAEYRLP
+4257 DPVGVFRAEYRLP

-4278 STISIAVRNAAGA
+4278 TTISIAVRNAAGA
-4291 AAAQGALAIEH
+4291 AAAQGSLAIEH
-4302 PAASRPAAF
+4302 PSASRPAAF

-4361 GEAQNACAL
+4361 GTAQNACAL
-4370 ARTANGASATAA
+4370 ARTAAGASATAA

-4410 NPFNQ
+4410 NPYNQ

-4460 LIANLVPAQ
+4460 IIANLVPAQ

-4488 PAERSAQA
+4488 PADRSAQA

-4531 SRSGADPDAPVR
+4531 QRSGADPDAPVR
-4543 TGEPADLSLAV
+4543 TGEAATLSLAI

-4575 QGKLR
+4575 QGMLR

-4600 LRDDDQITGNDLA
+4600 LQDDDQITGNDLA
-4613 SATRANPRLPAAI
+4613 SAARANPRLPAAI

-4652 PILAGPVSVEFAGR
+4652 PILAGPVSVQFAGR

-4679 HSSNTVGDDPDTATV
+4679 HSANTVGDDPDTATV
-4694 ETGDAQVDAGDLLDQ
+4694 ETGDARVDQGDLLDQ
-4709 IKISVSAADAGGR
+4709 ITISVSAADAGGR

-4750 NRLNATLDQC
+4750 NRLSATLDQC

-4792 GTAGEASARF
+4792 GSAGEASARF
-4802 GVAGPPATIQ
+4802 GVAGPPASIQ
-4812 LQAAPLPQ
+4812 LQAEPLPA

-4826 IQITVTDAHNEP
+4826 VQITVTDAQNEP
-4838 VADGTPISIN
+4838 VADGTPITLN

-4855 PPAAQLASTAQLATA
+4855 PPAAQLASTAQLATQ

-4911 PQPPTQDGPAARLS
+4911 PQPPSQDGPAARLS

-4936 GTRPA
+4936 GARPA
-4941 SAATLAEELG
+4941 SAAALAQELG

-4963 WLRFATRNNT
+4963 WLRFATKNNT
-4973 PIPGSAN
+4973 PIPGSTN
-4980 FPIHTNDI
+4980 FPIHNNDI
-4988 LWITH
+4988 LWISH

>member
-1 MLRKGPKFNG
+1 M
-11 GGGGVKPSAGFRRA
+11 KPSAALRLRFVA
-25 TLLAC
+25 LLA
-30 ALAVLLG
+30 LAAAALLG
-37 GWFAL
+37 GWLAL
-42 APAKVDAQGATV
+42 APAPVDAQAGDY
-54 DGSGAYPGLWV
+54 DGRFY
-65 AKYGDAAVCPA
+65 AKAGDLAICPA
-76 QGDREK
+76 NEHVIEAD
-82 LAGNYLKGVANAITL
+82 AGPYSKTGSTTITV
-97 RLLIEAG
+97 RLLKEGIS
-104 GTNNCG
+104 GTCG
-110 PATVLTTTGYGNA
+110 PATVLTTNDPSGYQGTIYRDN
-123 PNHGN
+123 
-128 EWLLQLRTAT
+128 WDMQLRTAT
-138 GPSGGT
+138 GASGGT
-144 LISGA
+144 LIDGA
-149 HIGLPSGFSSARAVA
+149 NITLPSTFSGRRTTGTHNKRDQSNDGHWPTTTDA
-164 GTTYNYRHSYS
+164 GDKH
-175 GGDGG
+175 
-180 WPLGPSN
+180 LH
-187 SYGTPYTNA
+187 NA
-196 AITFTIPATH
+196 AISFTVPSSH
-206 TGPVFLR
+206 TGPVYFHVGILFEEVDKY
-213 AAARMLDS
+213 AA
-221 NADFVWEDFSFKF
+221 VWERFTFKF
-234 NEAKVD
+234 SEPTID
-240 VHPLVLPLD
+240 VHPLVVPLD
-249 SGGEPATTDAS
+249 SGGEPAATDVS
-260 AGRLRPTGGTLQRAR
+260 VPVLRPTGGTQQRAR

-282 HGGAYAAADANA
+282 HNDAYHAADANV
-294 ARSAFSSGTLK
+294 ARSAFDTATLK

-310 AGTTAISGATIT
+310 GGDNVITGATIT
-322 QSDGTSAIS
+322 QSDGSSKIS
-331 ACSENT
+331 ACT
-337 AGHTCTVTSANWPQ
+337 AAGHTCAVPSGNWPQ
-351 GTGMSPLTEPLNVH
+351 GSGGTPLTVPLDIY
-365 FQVPASHSG
+365 FQVPASHTGS
-374 TAYLV
+374 AYLV
-379 LTAAR
+379 LEANKGGNSPR
-384 TNYASRNFALQYAT
+384 EIALHYSP

-403 YPLAAPQASGGT
+403 YPLAAPQNSGGT

-421 VTSSRN
+421 QTSSRT

-438 IFLRSAD
+438 IFLRSAA
-445 HGNEYDSTDT
+445 HGDEYDSTDT
-455 SVARSAFTEAQIEI
+455 NVARSAFSSAQIEI
-469 AADADGA
+469 AADPGGA
-476 RPIEG
+476 RPIAG

-492 AISACTETTVGNTC
+492 AITACTETTVGNTC
-506 TITSANF
+506 TIASASY

-535 HEGPAYVVVRA
+535 HEGDAYVVVRA
-546 FGAGGAPRTFA
+546 SSGTAAPRTFA
-557 LKYDPAAR
+557 LKYDPASR
-565 TAAHPLPVPVSG
+565 TAAHPLAVPVSG
-577 GNPVDWDV
+577 SNPVDWDV
-585 ALAQRDFAASA
+585 TLAQRDFAASA

-622 SDFYSAT
+622 SDFYNAT
-629 IKVTSDEAGTTPLSG
+629 IKVTSDEAGATALSG

-652 AVLSACQEST
+652 SALSACQET
-662 AGNSC
+662 NPGNSC

-678 SPAKTTHQDIWFSV
+678 SPAKTTHQDIWFAV
-692 PSGHTAPVYLSV
+692 PASHTAPVWLHV
-704 TTAQS
+704 ITAQS

-721 PPRASQGTFA
+721 PHRNSQGTFA
-731 LVNGDTPA
+731 LVNGGTAA

-746 VLLDAGAYA
+746 VILDAGEYA
-755 PGGSTSVTINPRRVS
+755 PGGSTSVTINPRRLS
-770 YGETGAC
+770 YGSDAC
-777 TTTTALDNLDLYV
+777 TTTSALDNLDLYV
-790 PAVLQGNWKI
+790 PGTLQGNWKI
-800 SVNHAPG
+800 SLNHAPG
-807 DGARIAGATITL
+807 DGTPIAGATITL
-819 PAAFSSARSGAR
+819 PAGFGSARSGAR
-831 NPRNLQL
+831 NPRSNLL
-838 DGNWPERS
+838 DGSWPERS
-846 GTSVA
+846 GTTVA
-851 DLLHNAAISFTVPAG
+851 DLLHNAAITFNVPAG
-866 HSGPVYLYLQADA
+866 HSGPAYLYLEADA
-879 VDSGNSNGGTA
+879 VDDQNANGGTA

-1304 VISQSDGTSAISAC
+1304 VISQSDGTSAITAC
-1318 TESTAGDTCTIQSG
+1318 DEAAAGNTCTIPSG
-1332 SFPQDSGTPMR
+1332 SFPQDSGTPAR
-1343 TEQVNIYFSVPA
+1343 TQQVDIYFAVPA
-1355 AHVGDAYVTVTAAMS
+1355 AHVGDAYVTVRAAMS
-1370 GRTSRIHALKYEDPG
+1370 GRTSRIHALKYEDPAAA
-1385 VSAAPLAVPAESSGA
+1385 AAPLAVPAESNGA

-1434 HGNTYRAADANA
+1434 HGGTYRAADANA

-1455 IRLSTAA
+1455 IRLATAA
-1462 TGASEA
+1462 TGAAEA

-1484 CNEGTAGPT
+1484 CSEGTDGPT

-1503 TSGTADEVNLRFTV
+1503 TSGAADEVNLRFTV

-1550 PAHPLASPVS
+1550 PAHPLAAAVTGGNPES
-1560 GGSTDTGNLAAG
+1560 GDLTAI
-1572 IRSFRSGNQ
+1572 IRSFRSGGE

-1588 LRDVW
+1588 LRDAW

-1602 ANAER
+1602 ANAQR
-1607 SEFSRATITI
+1607 SEFTGATIEI
-1617 GTKPGGVFGALANA
+1617 GTKNAGGTFSALASA

-1640 TALMPCTE
+1640 AALMPCTE
-1648 NTAGPTCTIT
+1648 STAGNTCTIT
-1658 SANFPVDSGTPARTE
+1658 SANFPVDSGTPVRTE

-1684 TTADAYV
+1684 TTADVYL
-1691 RVAAE
+1691 RVSAAG
-1696 SSTGVRRIFD
+1696 TGASRVYE
-1706 LKYEPYLRIWPLVV
+1706 LKYEPYLRIWPLIV
-1720 PTPSA
+1720 PDPA
-1725 TRENGNVKTNTRNWP
+1725 GARESGNVKNNTRDW
-1740 AAGDIPMRAD
+1740 AAEGAANQAEVY
-1750 IFLRSAE
+1750 LHSSE

-1762 TSSHTNVER
+1762 SSTRANVAR
-1771 SDFDSVELRL
+1771 STFDSVELRL
-1781 ATAEDGTTS
+1781 ATAEDGATS
-1790 ASGPVFTNLNGNGA
+1790 ASGPVFTGSSGGA
-1804 LSGCTENARDP
+1804 TVPAICDEAGQGP
-1815 VCTITSANWPQATT
+1815 VCTIQSSAWPQT
-1829 GTPLRTLFKSVFFTV
+1829 GTPPLTQLQHVHFTV
-1844 PDTHDAVV
+1844 PDTHDDEV

-1864 DRVFSVRFDIPYNA
+1864 DRVFSIRYDAPYA
-1878 YPLVVPGGTADN
+1878 VYPLVVPAGTADG
-1890 TDLGAGSRNFLPGGA
+1890 TDLSAGSRNFLPAGNA
-1905 TQQASIHLRD
+1905 QQLTVHLRG
-1915 AWHDDTYD
+1915 AWHGDAYG
-1923 ASDANAPTA
+1923 ASDANAA
-1932 DLAGVIIS
+1932 RSAVFNAVIS
-1940 IASDAAGTQANRIAS
+1940 IAANADGSGLI
-1955 TRIASNA
+1955 
-1962 AGTGAVTGCSGSP
+1962 TGAEISADADGNTGLTGCGNP
-1975 TTNNCTIT
+1975 AVVGNTCTIS
-1983 AANWPATS
+1983 AANWPAMS
-1991 GTTDALDLYFSVP
+1991 GTTTGLDLYFSVP
-2004 NTVSTA
+2004 NTA
-2010 VYVVVTAVP
+2010 GGAAAYVVVIAD
-2019 PAGSGK
+2019 PAASGK
-2025 NERRFALK
+2025 RNRAFALK

-2077 LRNAWHGNTYA
+2077 LRNAWHSNTYA

-2108 DGSDGGTAVSG
+2108 DGSDGSTAVSG
-2119 AAITNASGARL
+2119 ATITNASGARL

-2150 TSQPLDIWFAVP
+2150 TAQPLDIWFSVP

-2224 AVISTTSSGDNSTGR
+2224 AVISPTSSGDNSTGR

-2249 ERAAYGSAHANA
+2249 ERTAYGSAHANA

-2271 QITSDAAGQTP
+2271 QITSDATGQTP
-2282 LSGAAFTTAAGRSRS
+2282 TLLNGAAFTTAAGRSRS

-2305 TPAADETVY
+2305 TPAADATVY

-2330 VAKSG
+2330 VTKPG

-2350 VAAHPILT
+2350 VAAYPILT
-2358 ARESDGSARASA
+2358 PREADGSARAAA

-2427 TTALSG
+2427 TTALTG
-2433 CTQGSTAGNACTISS
+2433 CTEGSTAGNACTISS

-2459 DLYVTVPAAHTGAL
+2459 DLYVTVPAAHAGAL

-2489 GTLKYDPYLRVWPLV
+2489 GTLKYDPYLRIWPLV

-2679 RNFVPGGIA
+2679 RNFVPGGVA

-2747 LGSGCTTVANSC
+2747 LGSGCATVANTC

-2769 LAFYFSVP
+2769 LSFYFSVP

-2858 AYAATGQDDAPTSDF
+2858 AYAATGQDNAPTSDF

-2890 SGAAIV
+2890 SGAAIT

-2911 TCLVNNWPA
+2911 TCLIGNWPA

-2933 VPDARTAD
+2933 VPDARTAN

-3010 RTSYDGNHASPAT
+3010 RTAFDGNDASPAA
-3023 GVYDGHVHT
+3023 GVYDGHMHM
-3032 ITSDAAGNNRLS
+3032 ITDADGNRLS

-3051 AGNAFVCGNRCTAS
+3051 AGNAFTCGNSCMAS
-3065 WLQGDLRFRIPDSH
+3065 WLQGDLRFKIPDSH
-3079 AGAVYIHLSATKP
+3079 TGAVYIHLSATKP
-3092 GKLPRSV
+3092 GKLSRST

-3107 TVSAHPSAT
+3107 TVSAHPGAT
-3116 PRNAAGALLPSAG
+3116 PRNAATGALLPSAG
-3129 EFNSRGLTDR
+3129 EFNARSGADR
-3139 VRVAIRAAAGSAT
+3139 VRISLRASAGGSTNAAS
-3152 GAATTA
+3152 TT
-3158 FDSVKLTLAS
+3158 FDQVIISIT
-3168 DADGTALT
+3168 
-3176 GAVLASDA
+3176 SDA
-3184 AGSTALT
+3184 AGTTAISGADIASNTGGTQISGCTSTTPPCTIARADWPAGT
-3191 GCSEGSTA
+3191 GGQSGDLDIFVSVPLNYA
-3199 GNVCTIPVA
+3199 GN
-3208 SWPATAGA
+3208 A
-3216 ADDLE
+3216 A
-3221 LYFTVPLA
+3221 YVH
-3229 RIAAVYLHVRVEK
+3229 IRVEK

-3257 VGAQANTSW
+3257 VGARSDNAG
-3266 PFPDPRLSD
+3266 PALDPRLSD
-3275 GTREQDDDGDGLTD
+3275 GTAERDDDGDGDRAD
-3289 NERYYQTGTAERIQL
+3289 NEHYYGLAAERQRVAVR
-3304 GIYETSGSGHSA
+3304 IYR
-3316 TAAQAAF
+3316 
-3323 HSLDETSAITLSAVT
+3323 SAVT
-3338 TSGTTLGATHVSFTQ
+3338 SGWDETAELATFASLHSTEALILSANYPSAPQTTSNLNASQIVFTKP
-3353 SDGSTALGC
+3353 DGTALGC

-3368 GGTCTLTRD
+3368 GGTCTLSRTTLKTLMGIASAVD
-3377 AWQAL
+3377 A
-3382 LGLTGAD
+3382 
-3389 DSRRSHPFEFAF
+3389 RRSLQFQFAF
-3401 TIKTAFTSTDDV
+3401 AIKTAFTSSEDV
-3413 RITALATHH
+3413 TLKLELKHHNNGLRTATAV
-3422 DSSTTSRY
+3422 
-3430 ATYKRGA
+3430 YKRGA

-3492 TAVNTYSSSTNR
+3492 TELNTYSSSTNR

-3518 TRPTANSLNSGAL
+3518 TRPTANSLNSGSL
-3531 ITGAL
+3531 ITGAQ

-3610 GTLAQRTKTFA
+3610 GTLAQRTKTFS

-3627 TRARPFAMAADASGA
+3627 TRARPFAMAADQTGA

-3648 QYAPAGAR
+3648 QYAPAGAL

-3674 STNNTAQYWEFDQTA
+3674 SPNNTAQYWEFDQTA

-3698 LDQDGRARGIISAAG
+3698 LDQDGRAHGTISAAG
-3713 SAAKFAPCTEP
+3713 SAAKFAPCTES
-3724 RPGPACSITLPALK
+3724 RPGPTCSITLPALK
-3738 ALDAGSVTD
+3738 ALDAGTVTD
-3747 DDHVEPLR
+3747 DDHVDPLR

-3802 GLALPLLDGAPAA
+3802 GLALPLLDGAPAT

-3939 PPAAALPVNEQTA
+3939 PPAAALPATERTA

-3963 DDAGARTAYYELRL
+3963 DDAGTRTAYYELRL

-3985 ALALTAD
+3985 ALALTAA

-3997 RLCTKTETEDGP
+3997 RLCTKAETEDGP
-4009 AACASPSAQR
+4009 AACAAPSAQR

-4034 AHPAAPPSD
+4034 AHPADPPSD

-4051 REISELRIRATGASV
+4051 REISELRVRATGASV
-4066 HHRTLCP
+4066 HHRALCP
-4073 RSTSEHPLFTPA
+4073 RAASEPEHPQFQPA
-4085 VQSDPAACTISSD
+4085 VQSNPANCTISSD

-4136 GAETVLQHLDF
+4136 GAETILRHLDF
-4147 SAAPGSPAL
+4147 TAAPGSPQL

-4182 GRRDSRAA
+4182 GRKDSRAA

-4204 PATYAQAGLGAATG
+4204 PATFAQAGLGAATG

-4243 ALSIAAAD
+4243 ALAIAAAE
-4251 LRGSND
+4251 LRGSAD
-4257 PGDPVGTFRAEYRLP
+4257 PADPVGTFHAEYRLP

-4278 STISIAVRNAAGA
+4278 TTVSIAVRNAAGGA
-4291 AAAQGALAIEH
+4291 AAEGALAIEH
-4302 PAASRPAAF
+4302 PSASRPAAF

-4361 GEAQNACAL
+4361 GTAQNACAL
-4370 ARTANGASATAA
+4370 ARTAAGASATAA

-4396 AFDNGAKRLPLGGT
+4396 AFDNGAKRLPLGGA

-4449 IDPDSDGSQVR
+4449 IDPDSDGSRVR
-4460 LIANLVPAQ
+4460 IIANLVPAQ

-4496 AAFLIAGSGDSG
+4496 AAFLIAGSGQSG

-4531 SRSGADPDAPVR
+4531 QRSGADPDAPVR

-4554 LNANGRAAEPAAISS
+4554 LNANGQAAEPAAISS

-4575 QGKLR
+4575 QGMLR

-4589 FCDGRNTCAIP
+4589 FCDGRNTCTIP
-4600 LRDDDQITGNDLA
+4600 LQDDDQITGNDLA
-4613 SATRANPRLPAAI
+4613 SAARTNPRLPAAI

-4652 PILAGPVSVEFAGR
+4652 PILAGPVSVQFAGR

-4679 HSSNTVGDDPDTATV
+4679 HSSNTVGDDPDTDTV
-4694 ETGDAQVDAGDLLDQ
+4694 ETGDARVDAGDLLDQ
-4709 IKISVSAADAGGR
+4709 ITISVSAADAGGR

-4741 DPLGPAVPA
+4741 DPLGPPVPA
-4750 NRLNATLDQC
+4750 ARLNATLDQC

-4768 YLIDADAPASD
+4768 YLVDADAPASD

-4802 GVAGPPATIQ
+4802 GVAGPPASIQ

-4838 VADGTPISIN
+4838 VADGTPISLT

-4885 SILQA
+4885 SILHA

-4911 PQPPTQDGPAARLS
+4911 PQPPTEDGPAARLS
-4925 STQPNDFALYR
+4925 STQPNDFTLYR
-4936 GTRPA
+4936 GTQPA
-4941 SAATLAEELG
+4941 SAATLARELG
-4951 PDAAIFFWNGKH
+4951 PNSAIFFWNGKQ
-4963 WLRFATRNNT
+4963 WLRFATNNNT
-4973 PIPGSAN
+4973 PIPGSTN
-4980 FPIHTNDI
+4980 FPIHHNDI
-4988 LWITH
+4988 LWISH